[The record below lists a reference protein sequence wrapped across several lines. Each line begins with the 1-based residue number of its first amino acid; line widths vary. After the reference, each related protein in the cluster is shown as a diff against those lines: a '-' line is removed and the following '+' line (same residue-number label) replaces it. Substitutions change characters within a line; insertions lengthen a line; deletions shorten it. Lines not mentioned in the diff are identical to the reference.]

1 MGAAIGI
8 EVGEQIV
15 DRLDA
20 ILVGLGM
27 ARADFSESRF
37 VIASQRVRPEVAG
50 PMTGSAKQS
59 RVFRKWLWIA
69 SPFGLAMTKVR
80 IYGDEEIK
88 PRAVTTIH

>member
-1 MGAAIGI
+1 LARNEAPHYRTRRKAACSI
-8 EVGEQIV
+8 
-15 DRLDA
+15 
-20 ILVGLGM
+20 
-27 ARADFSESRF
+27 ARGSDHL